1 MKKLSKI
8 LLLVIMVFSITA
20 CFKRDDMEGID
31 IYTSVYPIE
40 YLVKELYGDSSNVY
54 TIYPSGADT
63 FTYTLTDKQI
73 REYSKASLF
82 VYNGLSKEK
91 QIARDFINKNKNMK
105 IIDVSYGLK
114 TAYGLGTYEELWLA
128 PNNYLMLAGTIKDNL
143 EEFIG
148 NKYIK
153 EEIDANFKELEENL
167 SKMDAELRT
176 VASAARTKNNHT
188 IVTTIPVLRYLTDYG
203 YNVIY
208 LDEDTYT
215 DIIKNNF
222 TSKTYTYL
230 FVRADE
236 ENEIATD
243 LETNHKATLIKV
255 NMMNTLSDE
264 ERTNG
269 EDYLN
274 IMNGYIENIKTAVLK

>member
-1 MKKLSKI
+1 MKKVGKL
-8 LLLVIMVFSITA
+8 LLLVISMISITG

-31 IYTSVYPIE
+31 VYTSVYPIE
-40 YLVKELYGDSSNVY
+40 YLVKELYGESSNVY

-73 REYSKASLF
+73 RDYSKASLF

-114 TAYGLGTYEELWLA
+114 TAYGVDTYEELWLA
-128 PNNYLMLAGTIKDNL
+128 PNNYLMLAGTIKNNL
-143 EEFIG
+143 EEFID

-153 EEIDANFKELEENL
+153 EEIESNFKELEETL

-176 VASAARTKNNHT
+176 VASAARSKNNNT
-188 IVTTIPVLRYLTDYG
+188 IVTTCPVLRYLTDYG
-203 YNVIY
+203 FNVIY

-215 DIIKNNF
+215 DVIKNSFN
-222 TSKTYTYL
+222 SKTYTYI
-230 FVRADE
+230 FTRNDE
-236 ENEIATD
+236 DNVIAKD
-243 LETNHKATLIKV
+243 LEDNHHATLVKV

-274 IMNGYIENIKTAVLK
+274 IMNGYIEDIKTAVLK

>member
-1 MKKLSKI
+1 MKKFSKL
-8 LLLVIMVFSITA
+8 LLLVILIFSATG

-31 IYTSVYPIE
+31 IYTTVYPIE
-40 YLVKELYGDSSNVY
+40 YLVKELYGDSSNIY

-63 FTYTLTDKQI
+63 FTYTLTDKQV
-73 REYSKASLF
+73 RDYSKASLF

-91 QIARDFINKNKNMK
+91 QIARDFINENKDMK
-105 IIDVSYGLK
+105 IIDVSYGLNN
-114 TAYGLGTYEELWLA
+114 AYGLTTYEELWLA

-143 EEFIG
+143 SEFIS

-153 EEIDANFKELEENL
+153 EEIDTNFKELEENL

-176 VASAARTKNNHT
+176 VASAARSKNNNI
-188 IVTTIPVLRYLTDYG
+188 IVTTCPVLRYLTDYG
-203 YNVIY
+203 FNVIY
-208 LDEDTYT
+208 LDEDNYT

-230 FVRADE
+230 FVRNDE
-236 ENEIATD
+236 ENEIAKD
-243 LETNHKATLIKV
+243 LETNHNATLIKV
-255 NMMNTLSDE
+255 NMMNTLTDE
-264 ERTNG
+264 ERANG

-274 IMNGYIENIKTAVLK
+274 IMNGYIEDIKTAVLK